1 MSEEIEFE
9 TEAMENLAEEAV
21 EVPEV
26 EVEVTEETDE
36 MTESKSSKLDFSG
49 MQDSLTGAAV
59 TIVSGV
65 VVKLAIEATTKQV
78 KKGYRFA
85 KSKIG
90 GYFENRKE
98 QKLLKALEAE
108 EAAQKAQEAES
119 ENE

>member
-1 MSEEIEFE
+1 MGEEFE
-9 TEAMENLAEEAV
+9 TEVVENATEEV
-21 EVPEV
+21 EIPEM
-26 EVEVTEETDE
+26 EVEVTEENDDLV
-36 MTESKSSKLDFSG
+36 ESKPSKLDFSG
-49 MQDSLTGAAV
+49 IQDSLTGAAV

-78 KKGYRFA
+78 KKGFRFA

-108 EAAQKAQEAES
+108 EAAQQAQEKAES

>member
-1 MSEEIEFE
+1 MGDEFE
-9 TEAMENLAEEAV
+9 TEVVENVTEEAV

-36 MTESKSSKLDFSG
+36 LVETKPSKLDFSG
-49 MQDSLTGAAV
+49 VQDSLTGAAI

-78 KKGYRFA
+78 RKGYRFA
-85 KSKIG
+85 KKRIG

-108 EAAQKAQEAES
+108 EAAQKAQEENES

>member
-1 MSEEIEFE
+1 MSEEFE
-9 TEAMENLAEEAV
+9 IEAMENLAEEV
-21 EVPEV
+21 DVPEM
-26 EVEVTEETDE
+26 EVEVTEENDDLV
-36 MTESKSSKLDFSG
+36 ESKPSKLDFSG

-59 TIVSGV
+59 TIISGV
-65 VVKLAIEATTKQV
+65 VVKIAIEATTKQV

-85 KSKIG
+85 KKKIG

-108 EAAQKAQEAES
+108 EAAQKAQEKIES